1 MNTPL
6 NKYLLKTFGVSI
18 EDYQII
24 RPFSKNFLVIK
35 YKNEELVV
43 PFVTGEVEDIF
54 LLGELFL
61 DKDLDDDFV
70 SFSGTFYKGFPLEK
84 NLLLFLRVEREK
96 KNFDFY
102 FITPQK
108 IFVKLPNF
116 YFSSVLNDKYTKLFK
131 SIENKKYD
139 ASIKSLD
146 TDNHLI
152 KHLMFSSGIKNI

>member
-18 EDYQII
+18 EDYQTI
-24 RPFSKNFLVIK
+24 RLFSKNFLVIK
-35 YKNEELVV
+35 YKTEELVV
-43 PFVTGEVEDIF
+43 PFITGEVGDIF
-54 LLGELFL
+54 LLGEFFL
-61 DKDLDDDFV
+61 DKDLDDDYV
-70 SFSGTFYKGFPLEK
+70 SFSGNFYKGFPLEK

-102 FITPQK
+102 FITPKK

-116 YFSSVLNDKYTKLFK
+116 YFSNTLSDKYTRLFN
-131 SIENKKYD
+131 SIETKKYD
-139 ASIKSLD
+139 ILIKNLD
-146 TDNHLI
+146 ISNLLI